1 MAIPGTVPVT
11 GPIQTTAIGDTYPTH
26 FSSRGKDDSAVDTFT
41 DLALITAARRAEGMT
56 RYVIDEMADYVL
68 EADLTTWTLKTFNGV
83 LPDDV
88 MLKSTYDPNGDG
100 SVINSDELGGEIP
113 SYYLARANHTGTQ
126 AISATTG
133 LQAALDAKIN
143 TSLIGNPNGV
153 APLDVTGLIP
163 NAYLGFSLPLDPVI
177 AWNPVT
183 NTPTISD
190 AGGAAGEIYIVYD
203 SANPTVRDLGSGN
216 ISWNDGDAA
225 IFDSGTSAFV
235 KVAQIGVGVSQIT
248 TDAGVQTG
256 AVTIDDT
263 SYIAPS
269 TDRNY
274 VTDDIEDALNGADS
288 PSATNVFVTQSVLA
302 NSIVVGNSV
311 FMAELFADGQTLGDG
326 TARLLNTLTSPAT
339 GLAYTNTSA
348 GNAWPRVNSAF
359 TMDVTA
365 MTIDFVAI
373 MESWLTMTALGNQSW
388 NTPGGRG
395 YVVNQSLI
403 PPFDQTA
410 IAAGRRS
417 LSWGFNFNFSKLSG
431 TSAFRLIDKYPVN
444 QAQANGLQLDYSYH
458 FSNGF
463 LEGFDSAA
471 EADCGIRLGGTTHS
485 TMTNMKFYKF
495 GISADWQFCLEPT
508 WNNIKIEDYGLY
520 GFRLGDGLWS
530 GATIN
535 IAQSNIGTLN
545 TVRCVAPGAKTPT
558 AGMYFTGN
566 SNIVTNQAA
575 FEGGNGSVHHVLYDN
590 ELATTTKYN
599 LVMRDSY
606 FESAGASRAMVRVM
620 ANSGYYKMD
629 GWTVQGDT
637 ANLPVLF
644 EGESI
649 GLPSA
654 DPLYIFLENNPA
666 YMPEGGGYKLRNVA
680 QDQKWT
686 VNNVKLPNVASLTN
700 ASNWATDFGGTVPSS
715 SMTRFLAPIA

>member
-1 MAIPGTVPVT
+1 MAQVNTT
-11 GPIQTTAIGDTYPTH
+11 PITAPIDTTALADTYATH
-26 FSSRGKDDSAVDTFT
+26 KEQRGQGSYRTVADNTERDA
-41 DLALITAARRAEGMT
+41 ITTARRKEGMLV
-56 RYVIDEMADYVL
+56 YVVATGLYWQL
-68 EADLTTWTLKTFNGV
+68 AANLTTWNAPTFNGV
-83 LPDDV
+83 VATDI
-88 MLKSTYDPNGDG
+88 MLKSVYDPNDDG
-100 SVINSDELGGEIP
+100 IVTNAAQLNSQTP
-113 SYYLARANHTGTQ
+113 AYYLARANHTGTQ

-133 LQAALDAKIN
+133 LQAALDAKIE
-143 TSLIGNPNGV
+143 TSEIGV
-153 APLDVTGLIP
+153 ANGIVPTNGSNQID
-163 NAYLGFSLPLDPVI
+163 NSYLGFSLPLDPVI

-216 ISWNDGDAA
+216 ISWNDGDSA

-235 KVAQIGVGVSQIT
+235 KVTGMGVGVSQVT

-256 AVTIDDT
+256 AVVIDDT

-274 VTDDIEDALNGADS
+274 VTDDEGDALTASNS
-288 PSATNVFVTQSVLA
+288 PSASNAFATMADLTSI
-302 NSIVVGNSV
+302 IVVGNGV
-311 FMAELFADGQTLGDG
+311 FLPELFSDGNTLGTGSSQTLVSLGYNNT
-326 TARLLNTLTSPAT
+326 TAGNYWTRVDA
-339 GLAYTNTSA
+339 AYTIN
-348 GNAWPRVNSAF
+348 VN
-359 TMDVTA
+359 
-365 MTIDFVAI
+365 
-373 MESWLTMTALGNQSW
+373 TMTLDWIAWQEAMLAMEQDGYQKIQ
-388 NTPGGRG
+388 TPSGRG
-395 YVVNQSLI
+395 YVFNQSVIL
-403 PPFDQTA
+403 PFDQTA
-410 IAAGRRS
+410 IAIGRRS
-417 LSWGFNFNFSKLSG
+417 LGWTFDFCRSKISG
-431 TSAFRLIDKYPVN
+431 TSAIRLFDKYPVN
-444 QAQANGLQLDYSYH
+444 QAQANGLQLDYSYE
-458 FSNGF
+458 FLNGF
-463 LEGFDSAA
+463 LEGFDTAT

-495 GISADWQFCLEPT
+495 GVSADWQFCLEST
-508 WNNIKIEDYGLY
+508 WNNCKMEDYGLY

-545 TVRCVAPGAKTPT
+545 TVRCVAPSTLKNPT

-566 SNIVTNQAA
+566 SNIVTNQAT

-590 ELATTTKYN
+590 EGATTTKYN

-620 ANSGYYKMD
+620 SNSGYYKMD
-629 GWTVQGDT
+629 GWTVQGDV

-700 ASNWATDFGGTVPSS
+700 ASNWATDFGGTVPSA
-715 SMTRFLAPIA
+715 SMTRFLAPIP